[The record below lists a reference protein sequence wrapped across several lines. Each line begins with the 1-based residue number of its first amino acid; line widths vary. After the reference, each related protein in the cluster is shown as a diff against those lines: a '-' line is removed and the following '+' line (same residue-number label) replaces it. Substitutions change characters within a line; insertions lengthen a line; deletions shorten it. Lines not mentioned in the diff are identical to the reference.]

1 MEEVKFV
8 RYADGMMLYTEN
20 PKDSTQKLLHMINK
34 FRIVAECMIN
44 KQKSVELLCT
54 NDEIS
59 EIECKKPEPFKITP
73 KKKKKKKKKKTKK
86 PFL

>member
-34 FRIVAECMIN
+34 FRTVAECMIN

-73 KKKKKKKKKKTKK
+73 KKKKKKQKHTKI
-86 PFL
+86 L